1 MLYQLSYFR
10 KNKPYQSIPS
20 LTPPCDGAGSAT
32 PTGSFFLWEVMDSN
46 HRRRTPADLQS
57 APFGHSGNFPC
68 LAPLPYGTA
77 FSLGFFLFYPGLT
90 SPARCAARLALSGR
104 LRSTDALRRE
114 NTSSLSKLPV
124 SKGLSHQTSP
134 TVILFF
140 DCCHRQ
146 GLFHS
151 SSRRLSEPMEGFEPP
166 TS

>member
-32 PTGSFFLWEVMDSN
+32 PTGSLFLWEVMDSN

-68 LAPLPYGTA
+68 LAPLPCGTA
-77 FSLGFFLFYPGLT
+77 FLLGFFLFYPGLT
-90 SPARCAARLALSGR
+90 SPARRAARLALSGR

-124 SKGLSHQTSP
+124 SKGLSHQTSRP
-134 TVILFF
+134 
-140 DCCHRQ
+140 
-146 GLFHS
+146 S
-151 SSRRLSEPMEGFEPP
+151 SSFSTAAIGRVFSAHPRVGFSEPMEGFEPP